1 METLHAVRPLAR
13 LGLLVAYLALALAVT
28 ILFALMPVNFKSI
41 QSDWGVTDSYPAVES
56 LLSSQVFAYTI
67 LFLRYFVVGVLLFT
81 AGLLLWFK
89 GRQGMP
95 VFAALAL
102 TMLAITFNPDGFT
115 ETWPYPTPWNQ
126 VLAALSG
133 IFGFSGIFLM
143 VLFINLFPS
152 GRLAGSWL
160 RKVVLLTLALL
171 GINILSLF
179 SGLGGEWSWF
189 ALILLLL
196 GATFLGVISLADRHR
211 RAADP
216 RLRQQLRPMLIA
228 SVLLTVSLLV
238 IFFGSELF
246 PASAAWSLVLLL
258 INLVALMA
266 LPLGLLVS
274 ITRHQLWGIDLRPHR
289 RAILIS
295 SSAAFILLLVTG
307 ISAVY
312 WQGLVLDR
320 SRARVDAL
328 LDRPAIPLIVDTDL
342 GNDDVL
348 ALLYL
353 MQHPA
358 VDLQAITVVGTGLV
372 HCQPGIRHV
381 HGLLELTQ
389 SGEIP
394 VSCGDEQPL
403 DAEHPFPDAWRQGA
417 DRLWGLN
424 LPINQRQPSPLPAP
438 QLLVERLTN
447 SPVPQVVLA
456 LGPLT
461 NLAQAIQASPEVIG
475 KIARLYIM
483 GGAVE
488 APGNVYD
495 PGLGFDNR
503 TAEWNIYADP
513 LAADIVFESGVPI
526 TLIPLDA
533 TNHVPVT
540 MSLFQRL
547 RGNLNTRAATFTYNI
562 FYINQGWIQTGK
574 YYLWDTLT
582 AAVLTAEELA
592 RFQDYELVIVTE
604 SGPDFGR
611 TLATSSGSPVRVATW
626 ADAPLFEEIF
636 LRVLNGDRAR

>member
-1 METLHAVRPLAR
+1 MMETQPAARPLAR
-13 LGLLVAYLALALAVT
+13 LGLLVAYLALALVVT
-28 ILFALMPVNFKSI
+28 ILFALVPVNFKSI
-41 QSDWGVTDSYPAVES
+41 QSDWRVTASYPAVES
-56 LLSSQVFAYTI
+56 LLSPQAFAYTI
-67 LFLRYFVVGVLLFT
+67 LFLLFFVVGVLLFT
-81 AGLLLWFK
+81 ASLLLWFK
-89 GRQGMP
+89 SRQGMP

-102 TMLAITFNPDGFT
+102 TTLAITFNPDGFT
-115 ETWPYPTPWNQ
+115 ETWPYPAPWSQ
-126 VLAALSG
+126 VLATLSG

-143 VLFINLFPS
+143 VLFINLFPN
-152 GRLAGSWL
+152 GRLVSARL
-160 RKVVLLTLALL
+160 AKIVLMVLGLL
-171 GINILSLF
+171 GINTLLLF

-211 RAADP
+211 RAADT

-228 SVLLTVSLLV
+228 AVLLTVSLLV
-238 IFFGSELF
+238 MFFGSELF

-258 INLVALMA
+258 INLVALLA

-274 ITRHQLWGIDLRPHR
+274 ITRHQLWGINLRPHR
-289 RAILIS
+289 RAILVS
-295 SSAAFILLLVTG
+295 TSAVFVLLLAFGMTAIYRQG
-307 ISAVY
+307 IA
-312 WQGLVLDR
+312 QER
-320 SRARVDAL
+320 NQARVDAL
-328 LDRPAIPLIVDTDL
+328 LARTTIPLIVDTDF

-353 MQHPA
+353 MQHPG

-394 VSCGDEQPL
+394 VSCGDEVPMG
-403 DAEHPFPDAWRQGA
+403 AEHAFPEAWRQGA

-438 QLLVERLTN
+438 QLLVEML
-447 SPVPQVVLA
+447 SSAPAPQVVLA

-475 KIARLYIM
+475 KIERLYIM
-483 GGAVE
+483 GGAVDV
-488 APGNVYD
+488 PGNVFD

-513 LAADIVFESGVPI
+513 LAAGIVFESGVPI

-547 RGNLNTRAATFTYNI
+547 RNNHTTRAATFTHNI
-562 FYINQGWIQTGK
+562 FYLNQGWIQTGK

-592 RFQDYELVIVTE
+592 RFKDYNLAVVTE
-604 SGPDFGR
+604 RGPDFGR
-611 TLATSSGSPVRVATW
+611 TLATPSGSPVRVATW

-636 LRVLNGDRAR
+636 LRVLNGG

>member
-1 METLHAVRPLAR
+1 METQPAARPLTR
-13 LGLLVAYLALALAVT
+13 LRLLVAYLALAMAVT

-41 QSDWGVTDSYPAVES
+41 QSDWMVTASYPAVES
-56 LLSSQVFAYTI
+56 LLSSQVYAYTI
-67 LFLRYFVVGVLLFT
+67 LFLRFFVVGVLLFT
-81 AGLLLWFK
+81 ASLLLRFK
-89 GRQGMP
+89 SRQGMP
-95 VFAALAL
+95 VFAALIL

-143 VLFINLFPS
+143 VLFINLFPN

-160 RKVVLLTLALL
+160 ANIVLLVLGLL
-171 GINILSLF
+171 GINTLLLF

-216 RLRQQLRPMLIA
+216 RQQLRPMLIA
-228 SVLLTVSLLV
+228 AVLLTVSLLV

-258 INLVALMA
+258 INLVALLA

-289 RAILIS
+289 RAILVS

-328 LDRPAIPLIVDTDL
+328 LDRPAIPLIVDTDF

-353 MQHPA
+353 LQHPA

-381 HGLLELTQ
+381 HGLLELTH

-394 VSCGDEQPL
+394 VSCGDEMPIG
-403 DAEHPFPDAWRQGA
+403 AEHPFPEAWRQGA

-438 QLLVERLTN
+438 ATAGRA
-447 SPVPQVVLA
+447 PVQR
-456 LGPLT
+456 
-461 NLAQAIQASPEVIG
+461 ASPPG
-475 KIARLYIM
+475 CAGARPAHQP
-483 GGAVE
+483 GA
-488 APGNVYD
+488 GH
-495 PGLGFDNR
+495 PGLAGGGRQDR
-503 TAEWNIYADP
+503 TP
-513 LAADIVFESGVPI
+513 LYHGRRGGSPR
-526 TLIPLDA
+526 
-533 TNHVPVT
+533 
-540 MSLFQRL
+540 QRL
-547 RGNLNTRAATFTYNI
+547 
-562 FYINQGWIQTGK
+562 
-574 YYLWDTLT
+574 
-582 AAVLTAEELA
+582 
-592 RFQDYELVIVTE
+592 
-604 SGPDFGR
+604 
-611 TLATSSGSPVRVATW
+611 
-626 ADAPLFEEIF
+626 
-636 LRVLNGDRAR
+636 

>member
-1 METLHAVRPLAR
+1 METQPAARPLTR

-41 QSDWGVTDSYPAVES
+41 QSDWMVTASYPAVES

-67 LFLRYFVVGVLLFT
+67 LFLRFFVLGVLLFT
-81 AGLLLWFK
+81 ASLLLRFK
-89 GRQGMP
+89 IRQGMP
-95 VFAALAL
+95 VFTALML

-115 ETWPYPTPWNQ
+115 ETWPYPAPWNQ

-143 VLFINLFPS
+143 VLFINLFPN
-152 GRLAGSWL
+152 GRLADSWL
-160 RKVVLLTLALL
+160 TKVVLLVLALL
-171 GINILSLF
+171 GINILLLF

-196 GATFLGVISLADRHR
+196 GTMFLGVISLVHR
-211 RAADP
+211 YRLAADP
-216 RLRQQLRPMLIA
+216 RQRLQIRP
-228 SVLLTVSLLV
+228 VLVATVFLTLTLLV
-238 IFFGSELF
+238 MFFGSELF
-246 PASAAWSLVLLL
+246 PASAAWSLVALHLNIAVLLF
-258 INLVALMA
+258 
-266 LPLGLLVS
+266 LPLGLLIS
-274 ITRHQLWGIDLRPHR
+274 ITRHRLWEVDLRPYR
-289 RAILIS
+289 RIILVTAS
-295 SSAAFILLLVTG
+295 TVVALLLVFG
-307 ISAVY
+307 MAAIY
-312 WQGLVLDR
+312 RQGVAQQR
-320 SRARVDAL
+320 NQARVSAL

-353 MQHPA
+353 LQHPA

-403 DAEHPFPDAWRQGA
+403 GAEHPFPDAWRQGA

-424 LPINQRQPSPLPAP
+424 LPKNQRQTSPLPAP
-438 QLLVERLTN
+438 QLLVEHL
-447 SPVPQVVLA
+447 SSAPAPQVVLA

-461 NLAQAIQASPEVIG
+461 NLAQAIQASPEVVG

-526 TLIPLDA
+526 TLVPLDA
-533 TNHVPVT
+533 TNHAPVT

-547 RGNLNTRAATFTYNI
+547 RGNHNTRAATFTYNI
-562 FYINQGWIQTGK
+562 FYLNQGWIQTGK

-582 AAVLTAEELA
+582 AAILTAEELA
-592 RFQDYELVIVTE
+592 RFQDYNLVIVTE
-604 SGPDFGR
+604 HGPDFGR
-611 TLATSSGSPVRVATW
+611 TLATPSGSPVRVATW

-636 LRVLNGDRAR
+636 LRVLNGG